1 MLVFRTNVA
10 LGIPDSIFCLG
21 ESAILS
27 IVGWICTM
35 PIIVLASRL
44 CPEGMEGTTYAL
56 IMSINNLGGI
66 VGSQLGAVLTTA
78 LGVTETNMQ
87 NFWLLV
93 FICNIS
99 TVLPLVSERGRY
111 VPTRHGL
118 WPSRGLQQ
126 ASATLDTVKGHLRG
140 LG

>member
-1 MLVFRTNVA
+1 M
-10 LGIPDSIFCLG
+10 
-21 ESAILS
+21 
-27 IVGWICTM
+27 
-35 PIIVLASRL
+35 
-44 CPEGMEGTTYAL
+44 YAL